1 MNAMIQTVVQYA
13 GAEHVAH
20 AAAYINYSK
29 HVSLFSLTKS
39 CFVFIISRL
48 IETDKMDFP
57 DTSRFFPGRL
67 FRLKKYGT
75 IFLKKGGV
83 GLIRFDFIQL
93 HLKHMAFRELA
104 FLREK
109 FDHSTALV

>member
-1 MNAMIQTVVQYA
+1 M
-13 GAEHVAH
+13 G
-20 AAAYINYSK
+20 
-29 HVSLFSLTKS
+29 
-39 CFVFIISRL
+39 FIISRL
-48 IETDKMDFP
+48 IKTDKTDFP

-75 IFLKKGGV
+75 IFLKKEGV

-93 HLKHMAFRELA
+93 HLKRLACRELA